1 MKRISCIRY
10 QPLWCCSPNGWPPEH
25 YRSKWPPTLQ
35 HWHHLGLLVCSWPG
49 ATFWASVFGARNCTK
64 FFFER
69 IWFYMDLMIS
79 SCFKIWEGGCP
90 VGVICDLWGMA
101 PVYWSLSILGNTL
114 VLLFFTRREPSAHIE
129 REMGC
134 VGGKGKAGLTKQL
147 ELPCSKPANIQMR
160 RDHKSILVNHLRLF
174 DTFFVFPEMM
184 LLRAWERM
192 CNGFSVGYQTLKLY
206 GPALVTGSCYPDFD
220 WIFTTV
226 ELWAW
231 SLPRVGIVGI
241 VGMSDGLD
249 EGWSLSMPG
258 YRALS

>member
-1 MKRISCIRY
+1 
-10 QPLWCCSPNGWPPEH
+10 
-25 YRSKWPPTLQ
+25 
-35 HWHHLGLLVCSWPG
+35 
-49 ATFWASVFGARNCTK
+49 
-64 FFFER
+64 
-69 IWFYMDLMIS
+69 
-79 SCFKIWEGGCP
+79 
-90 VGVICDLWGMA
+90 MA

-249 EGWSLSMPG
+249 EG
-258 YRALS
+258 